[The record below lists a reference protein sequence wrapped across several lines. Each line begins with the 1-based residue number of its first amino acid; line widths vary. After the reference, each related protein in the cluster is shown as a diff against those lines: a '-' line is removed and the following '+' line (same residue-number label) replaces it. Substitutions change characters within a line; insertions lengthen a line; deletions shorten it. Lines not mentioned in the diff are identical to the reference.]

1 VGEALNDTLEKV
13 RLRLERGLEKADQ
26 ELAEMRER
34 CIRLELE
41 IRSIRAY
48 RSDLA
53 LLARPDLVGTVDAGS
68 TTAVISI
75 PEATHE
81 PAAPAAK
88 AEPTG
93 KGEPGKARSAA
104 AKGEPTVKAEPVA
117 AKAEPAAKAER
128 APAKAE
134 PAAKAEPRA
143 AEAEPTTAKA
153 EPTTAVAEPEGASKP
168 TLRRNPAAEPDEDET
183 LSSEIPTSYMP
194 MLEELWDIARHSDA
208 E

>member
-1 VGEALNDTLEKV
+1 VGAALNDTLVKV

-53 LLARPDLVGTVDAGS
+53 LLARPDLVGTADAGS
-68 TTAVISI
+68 TTTVISI
-75 PEATHE
+75 PEAAPE
-81 PAAPAAK
+81 PAAPAGK
-88 AEPTG
+88 AE
-93 KGEPGKARSAA
+93 SAA
-104 AKGEPTVKAEPVA
+104 KV
-117 AKAEPAAKAER
+117 EPA
-128 APAKAE
+128 PAV
-134 PAAKAEPRA
+134 
-143 AEAEPTTAKA
+143 AEPTTAVS